1 MVIKRKYVPFVW
13 LAHRDNQS
21 QAVLEN
27 AYANSGMSQD
37 QQVEHWNMLCK
48 YRVSIN
54 TVEMGMCIPE
64 FGYIID
70 EFERLDKEYPYDNG
84 FTMRDVKRVDIVDQS
99 PASVHLC
106 LYNECDGDEHIIGF
120 ATIKAADLLVA
131 KPDEPDSVWLSDW
144 I

>member
-1 MVIKRKYVPFVW
+1 MIISRKYVPFVW
-13 LAHRDNQS
+13 LSYRDPQS
-21 QAVLEN
+21 KAVLEN
-27 AYANSGMSQD
+27 AYANSMMSKD
-37 QQVEHWNMLCK
+37 EQQKHWDMLCTH
-48 YRVSIN
+48 RVSAS
-54 TVEMGMCIPE
+54 TAEMGMCIPE

-99 PASVHLC
+99 PDSVHLC

-120 ATIKAADLLVA
+120 ATINAADMLVA
-131 KPDEPDSVWLSDW
+131 KPDDPNSVWLSGW